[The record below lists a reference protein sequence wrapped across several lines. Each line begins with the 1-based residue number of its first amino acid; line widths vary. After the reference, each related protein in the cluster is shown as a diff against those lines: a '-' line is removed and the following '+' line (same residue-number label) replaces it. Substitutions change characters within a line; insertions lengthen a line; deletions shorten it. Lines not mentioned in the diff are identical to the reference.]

1 VVVEP
6 VALRPFSSRLLLVG
20 EVQAENDAV
29 LSAQVSGTVQRV
41 VADRGAR
48 VKKGDTLLVLDSR
61 RWHAAHSAAAAQL
74 ANARLDFDTSD
85 RLYRKGQGISESD
98 WKKAH
103 NGLLMAEA
111 AEANARI
118 DLENCFLTAPGAGV
132 VAERLVDVGELVGPG
147 TPLVQVVQEGLK
159 VRCGLPENQVAL
171 VRTGD
176 GAEVRVPEAGLRAA
190 GRIRWVGAVLDGR
203 SRTLPLELTLQG
215 SSSLRPGMACQV
227 ELRPGG
233 GTSSLVVPVSVV
245 QTAPDHAFLFVEEQ
259 GRAVRR
265 VVVLGER
272 DGDQVAVED
281 GLREGDR
288 LVVSGHRGL
297 VDGQALKVVGGSAG
311 KAGTAAQG

>member
-1 VVVEP
+1 
-6 VALRPFSSRLLLVG
+6 
-20 EVQAENDAV
+20 
-29 LSAQVSGTVQRV
+29 
-41 VADRGAR
+41 
-48 VKKGDTLLVLDSR
+48 
-61 RWHAAHSAAAAQL
+61 
-74 ANARLDFDTSD
+74 
-85 RLYRKGQGISESD
+85 
-98 WKKAH
+98 
-103 NGLLMAEA
+103 
-111 AEANARI
+111 
-118 DLENCFLTAPGAGV
+118 
-132 VAERLVDVGELVGPG
+132 
-147 TPLVQVVQEGLK
+147 VVQEGLK

-203 SRTLPLELTLQG
+203 SRTLPLELSLQG

-233 GTSSLVVPVSVV
+233 GSSSLVVPVSVV

-288 LVVSGHRGL
+288 LVVSGHRRL